1 MVIGIIF
8 QHIGYFRPLADFFI
22 DVIFLILL
30 HFKSIVS
37 GLRQVLAIESSLKM
51 MTNAFYFTSKA
62 IFVLKIF
69 KYLS

>member
-8 QHIGYFRPLADFFI
+8 QHIGYFCPLADFI

-30 HFKSIVS
+30 HFKSIVL